1 MRISEFIEQTIL
13 RPRLRRRGCLIV
25 YDPDR
30 RYQAVCQQLASDGV
44 KFVDATES
52 SLESRVGALTALRS
66 LGASHGKGEEGLV
79 VYVPSRKPSTPEAM
93 QRDPFALYITCG
105 EVFPEDDSDEF
116 LNLCL
121 RAKPDHAT
129 AIRQLFQANASP
141 SFEMVDSV
149 GGGATWPQLRT
160 LLSVDSARDIL
171 FALLAPTKAQL
182 DALKGSDS
190 WAQEAKD
197 LFAASFGCSL
207 RTKGKTHS
215 PICDEMWQTV
225 LFSEFAFDLPAELPA
240 RLAGVTRAA
249 REARPLVE
257 DVCDRLRNDNRSRA
271 TYVERALNIERDM
284 GLVDACA
291 DLDDLGRRDTFLFE
305 ERTHFFKTAA
315 ALRADKLDE
324 VREPLVRYRQSV
336 WVSVGESQ
344 SQWAAMEAALELV
357 EQCGDFERQLPEK
370 ARSMPALLDFYTGT
384 LREVDRA
391 HREFEQAVAGLLLE
405 PGPVQDVVT
414 HARGKYRRLSELM
427 QATFMRHL
435 EQGTW
440 PVAGRLSNADVFE
453 RFVAPTLKQSGTR
466 VAYMHVDALRYE
478 LGVALEKLLAEDAP
492 AVLSAALAQM
502 PTITPVG
509 MASLLPDAGTT
520 LRMANDGGNL
530 VPYLGDV
537 PVSTVAQRM
546 DAFRRRLGV
555 RFMEMR
561 LGEFVQRSELIPKE
575 VDLLVLRSVEIDSQ
589 LENDPQET
597 IGLLPKQLS
606 RIRVAV
612 NNLRAQGFAA
622 VVIAA
627 DHGFHLNGSAEAG
640 DICMKPNGAWD
651 YVAHDRMMLGQGL
664 SDAHNVVLPSDKLGI
679 RGDFAAAAMPRSLAP
694 YSRGYLYFHGGASLQ
709 ECVVPVLTLK
719 LEAAA
724 PEPRK
729 VAVTLSY
736 KNGAKRVFT
745 RRPVLEVLWATT
757 DMFEQD
763 RTLEILLEAHDA
775 KGEVVGEPRGSMV
788 DAASGLIHL
797 QPNVRLAVPL
807 KMSDDFEGR
816 MTVKVL
822 NPQTLVAYQ
831 SLALDT
837 EYNA

>member
-1 MRISEFIEQTIL
+1 MRIREFIEETIL
-13 RPRLRRRGCLIV
+13 RPRLRRRGCLVV

-30 RYQAVCQQLASDGV
+30 RYRAACEQLASDDV

-52 SLESRVGALTALRS
+52 SLEGRIRALSTLRK
-66 LGASHGKGEEGLV
+66 LGTSHGKGDEGLL
-79 VYVPSRKPSTPEAM
+79 VYVPCRKPTSPEAM
-93 QRDPFALYITCG
+93 QRDPFALYITSG
-105 EVFPEDDSDEF
+105 DVFPEDDSDEY

-129 AIRQLFQANASP
+129 AIRQLFLANESP
-141 SFEMVDSV
+141 TFEMVDSV
-149 GGGATWPQLRT
+149 GGGASWPQLKT
-160 LLSVDSARDIL
+160 LLAVDSARDIL
-171 FALLAPTKAQL
+171 FALLSPTKAQL
-182 DALKGSDS
+182 EALKGSDA

-207 RTKGKTHS
+207 RTKGKTYS
-215 PICDEMWQTV
+215 PIGDEMWQTL
-225 LFSEFAFDLPAELPA
+225 LFSEFAFDLPAELPT
-240 RLAGVTRAA
+240 RLAGVNRATQ
-249 REARPLVE
+249 EARPLV
-257 DVCDRLRNDNRSRA
+257 DDLCDRLRNDNRSRTA
-271 TYVERALNIERDM
+271 YVERAISIERDM
-284 GLVDACA
+284 DLAEACA
-291 DLDDLGRRDTFLFE
+291 GLDDLGRRDTFLFE
-305 ERTHFFKTAA
+305 ERTYFYKTAA

-324 VREPLVRYRQSV
+324 VREPLQRYRQSV
-336 WVSVGESQ
+336 WASVGESQ
-344 SQWAAMEAALELV
+344 SQWAVIEAALELV
-357 EQCGDFERQLPEK
+357 EQCGDFERQLPDNS
-370 ARSMPALLDFYTGT
+370 RSMTALLDFYTSA

-391 HREFEQAVAGLLLE
+391 HREFEQAVTGLMLE
-405 PGPVQDVVT
+405 PGPVLDVVA
-414 HARGKYRRLSELM
+414 HARARYRRLAELM
-427 QATFMRHL
+427 QLTFMRHL
-435 EQGTW
+435 EQSTW
-440 PVAGRLSNADVFE
+440 PVPASLSNADVFE
-453 RFVAPTLKQSGTR
+453 RFVAPTLKQAGTR

-478 LGVALEKLLAEDAP
+478 LGVALEKLLSEDAP
-492 AVLSAALAQM
+492 ATLSAALAQL
-502 PTITPVG
+502 PTVTPVG
-509 MASLLPDAGTT
+509 MASLLPEAGTA
-520 LRMANDGGNL
+520 LRLGNDGGNL

-537 PVSTVAQRM
+537 EVSTVTQRM
-546 DAFRRRLGV
+546 DTFHRRFGV
-555 RFMEMR
+555 RFMQMR
-561 LGEFVQRSELIPKE
+561 LGEFVQSSQAIPKE

-589 LENDPQET
+589 LENDPQDT

-612 NNLRAQGFAA
+612 NKLRAQGFAS

-640 DICMKPNGAWD
+640 DVCMKPSGKWD
-651 YVAHDRMMLGQGL
+651 YIAHDRMMLGQGL
-664 SDAHNVVLPSDKLGI
+664 ADAHNVVLPAARLGI
-679 RGDFAAAAMPRSLAP
+679 RGDFEAAAMPKSLAP

-719 LEAAA
+719 LEAAT

-729 VAVTLSY
+729 VAVSLSY
-736 KNGAKRVFT
+736 KNGAKKVFT
-745 RRPVLEVLWATT
+745 RRPVLEVLWETS

-797 QPNVRLAVPL
+797 RPNVRLGVPL

-831 SLALDT
+831 TLALET

>member
-1 MRISEFIEQTIL
+1 MQINEFIEQTIL
-13 RPRLRRRGCLIV
+13 RPRLRRRGCLVV
-25 YDPDR
+25 YDPER
-30 RYQAVCQQLASDGV
+30 RYRSVCQKLAAEGV
-44 KFVDATES
+44 KVVDATES
-52 SLESRVGALTALRS
+52 SLEGRGSALSALRN
-66 LGASHGKGEEGLV
+66 LGAKHGKGDEGLV
-79 VYVPSRKPSTPEAM
+79 VYVPSRKPSTPESM
-93 QRDPFALYITCG
+93 QRDPFALYMTCG
-105 EVFPEDDSDEF
+105 EVFPEDDADEF

-129 AIRQLFQANASP
+129 AIRQLFEANPSP
-141 SFEMVDSV
+141 TFEMIDSV
-149 GGGATWPQLRT
+149 GGGASWPQLKT
-160 LLSVDSARDIL
+160 LLAVDSARDIL

-182 DALKGSDS
+182 EALKGSDA

-207 RTKGKTHS
+207 RTKGRTHS
-215 PICDEMWQTV
+215 PISDEMWQTV

-249 REARPLVE
+249 REARPLV
-257 DVCDRLRNDNRSRA
+257 DDLCDRLRNDNRSRT
-271 TYVERALNIERDM
+271 TYVERAMGIERDM
-284 GLVDACA
+284 GLADACA

-305 ERTHFFKTAA
+305 ERTHFYKSAA
-315 ALRADKLDE
+315 ALRAEKLDE
-324 VREPLVRYRQSV
+324 VREPLARYGQSV

-357 EQCGDFERQLPEK
+357 EQCGDFERQLPDN
-370 ARSMPALLDFYTGT
+370 ARSMAALLDFYTGA

-391 HREFEQAVAGLLLE
+391 HREFEQAVAGLILE
-405 PGPVQDVVT
+405 PGPVQEVVA
-414 HARGKYRRLSELM
+414 HARGKYGRLAELM
-427 QATFMRHL
+427 QQAFMRHL
-435 EQGTW
+435 EQSTW
-440 PVAGRLSNADVFE
+440 PVMGRLSNADVFE
-453 RFVAPTLKQSGTR
+453 RFVAPALKQSGTR
-466 VAYMHVDALRYE
+466 IAYMHVDALRFE
-478 LGVALEKLLAEDAP
+478 LGVALEKLLSEDAP
-492 AVLSAALAQM
+492 VAISAALAQL

-520 LRMANDGGNL
+520 LRLANDGGAL
-530 VPYLGDV
+530 VPYLGGV
-537 PVSTVAQRM
+537 PVATVPQRM
-546 DAFRRRLGV
+546 DAFRRRLGA

-561 LGEFVQRSELIPKE
+561 LGEFVQRSEVIPKE

-612 NNLRAQGFAA
+612 NKLRAQGFAS
-622 VVIAA
+622 VVIAS
-627 DHGFHLNGSAEAG
+627 DHGFHLNGAAGAG
-640 DICMKPNGAWD
+640 DVCMKPSGTWD
-651 YVAHDRMMLGQGL
+651 YVAHDRMMLGHGQ
-664 SDAHNVVLPSDKLGI
+664 SDAHNVVLPSDKLGM

-694 YSRGYLYFHGGASLQ
+694 YSRGHLYFHGGASLQ

-719 LEAAA
+719 LEAAV

-729 VAVTLSY
+729 VTVTLSY
-736 KNGAKRVFT
+736 KSGAKKVFT
-745 RRPVLEVLWATT
+745 RRPVLEVIWATT

-763 RTLEILLEAHDA
+763 RTLEILLEAHDV

-797 QPNVRLAVPL
+797 QPNVRLSVPL
-807 KMSDDFEGR
+807 KMSDEFEGR

-831 SLALDT
+831 TLVLDT
-837 EYNA
+837 EYNV